1 MNNRALAEVKLG
13 AFVLAA
19 VAIFA
24 GAALW
29 IAGARLHG
37 EQTYY
42 TVLLKDSGEMLP
54 GDRVRVAGVVVGR
67 IEAVR
72 LHPGEADPV
81 ALQVAIDRGIAVK
94 ADASA
99 HLATEGL
106 LGKSYLAFE
115 PGSTGAPA
123 LPAGQAIRGQ
133 ESLDLRA
140 ALASLQTL
148 LTQATAVLDQAGKLI
163 DAASAEFLS
172 PENAGRLQAILASL
186 QQALLTASPQV
197 SVLFTHLDSVSKKLD
212 RGLSDLPAITAEV
225 DALASSLQTALGPDG
240 SRLTALL
247 SSAAG
252 TLDATKDTLPIIN
265 ENRARLEATLRDV
278 QVSAENFRAL
288 SETLKQRPYSL
299 VRITPPPPRLPG
311 EGVTER
317 AQ

>member
-13 AFVLAA
+13 AFALAA

-72 LHPGEADPV
+72 LHPGEPDPV
-81 ALQVAIDRGIAVK
+81 ALRVAIDRGIAVK

-99 HLATEGL
+99 RLATEGL

-115 PGSTGAPA
+115 PGSASAPA
-123 LPAGQAIRGQ
+123 LPAGQAIHGQ
-133 ESLDLRA
+133 ESLDFRA

-148 LTQATAVLDQAGKLI
+148 LTQATAVLDRAGKLI
-163 DAASAEFLS
+163 DVASADYLS
-172 PENAGRLQAILASL
+172 AENAAHLQAILASL
-186 QQALLTASPQV
+186 EQMLRTASPQV
-197 SVLFTHLDSVSKKLD
+197 SVLLTHLDLVSQKLD
-212 RGLSDLPAITAEV
+212 RGLTDLPAITAEV
-225 DALASSLQTALGPDG
+225 DALASSLQTALGPEG

-247 SSAAG
+247 SSAKG
-252 TLDATKDTLPIIN
+252 TLDATKDTLSIPN
-265 ENRARLEATLRDV
+265 EDRTRLEATIRDV
-278 QVSAENFRAL
+278 QAIAENLRAL

-299 VRITPPPPRLPG
+299 VRIIPPPPRVPG
-311 EGVTER
+311 EGITER